1 MPYVLGHSCCFIL
14 YLTETIKSQIG
25 LLFFHVHLLFFYYSN
40 LHKNKN
46 PEKKVKKIWNAS
58 RICVSS
64 LRRGH
69 ANLLCIVPIL
79 VYVEQVNNEG
89 SPNLPFIPHFSSWP
103 RNHTHRGSFFSKDI
117 PLMTTVFNFWEF
129 FLFIPAQLVKTQLIM
144 TSVFHITRVR
154 KKQTAVTNWLQYVN
168 EDSIWKQNIKAY
180 PWWDSNP
187 QSLN

>member
-1 MPYVLGHSCCFIL
+1 MKKHTDIWNPCWDLNPPPFKRPMPYVLGHSCCFIL

-79 VYVEQVNNEG
+79 VYVFRRIHFVGGVHFFICPQDSVRN
-89 SPNLPFIPHFSSWP
+89 PNQ
-103 RNHTHRGSFFSKDI
+103 
-117 PLMTTVFNFWEF
+117 
-129 FLFIPAQLVKTQLIM
+129 A
-144 TSVFHITRVR
+144 
-154 KKQTAVTNWLQYVN
+154 
-168 EDSIWKQNIKAY
+168 
-180 PWWDSNP
+180 
-187 QSLN
+187 

>member
-79 VYVEQVNNEG
+79 VYVFRRIQREGLSLGYIYPQHSAGLQIQVQSQTKVDSKKNTDETKVWER
-89 SPNLPFIPHFSSWP
+89 SLDQYCHLRIYY
-103 RNHTHRGSFFSKDI
+103 RKNHIYTSMIYPALFVRFCKD
-117 PLMTTVFNFWEF
+117 
-129 FLFIPAQLVKTQLIM
+129 
-144 TSVFHITRVR
+144 
-154 KKQTAVTNWLQYVN
+154 
-168 EDSIWKQNIKAY
+168 
-180 PWWDSNP
+180 
-187 QSLN
+187 

>member
-1 MPYVLGHSCCFIL
+1 M
-14 YLTETIKSQIG
+14 
-25 LLFFHVHLLFFYYSN
+25 
-40 LHKNKN
+40 
-46 PEKKVKKIWNAS
+46 
-58 RICVSS
+58 SS

-79 VYVEQVNNEG
+79 VYVEQVNSERA
-89 SPNLPFIPHFSSWP
+89 PNLLFIPHFSSWP

-129 FLFIPAQLVKTQLIM
+129 FLFFPAQLVKTQLIM

-168 EDSIWKQNIKAY
+168 EDSIWKQNIRAY

-187 QSLN
+187 QSLNYKSNTLSIRPQGLCSFCLRRTDLLTTLFSLIKKKTTIYPWWDSNPQSLN

>member
-1 MPYVLGHSCCFIL
+1 MWNNLISFSSDTNVVARAV
-14 YLTETIKSQIG
+14 
-25 LLFFHVHLLFFYYSN
+25 FHCNY
-40 LHKNKN
+40 
-46 PEKKVKKIWNAS
+46 PWKIWNAS

-129 FLFIPAQLVKTQLIM
+129 FLFFPAQLVKTQLIM